1 MSGPLDGIRVFD
13 LTRVLAGPSCTQIL
27 GDLGADV
34 IKIERP
40 ISGDDTRK
48 YGPPFVLDPDGEE
61 TTESAYYLSANR
73 NKRSITLDLTTE
85 EGQNLAKSMIGQC
98 QVLAENFKVG
108 NLAKY
113 GLDYASLKGEH
124 PGLVYCSITGYGQ
137 TGPKAEQP
145 GYDFMAQG
153 LGGIMSI
160 TGPPGGEPHR
170 VGIPIADLTAGLW
183 AAISINA
190 ALRHRE
196 VTGQGQHLDI
206 SLLDTQVSM
215 LSIQGLSYLTSGEVP
230 GLLGNAHPS
239 IVPYQ
244 VFPTK
249 DGNIIVAVGN
259 DAQFVRYC
267 EFAGVPELSSDE
279 RFETNQARVL
289 NRDTLA
295 EILAN
300 VMRQQS
306 SDYWLEGLEANKIT
320 AGPINNLDQVFADAQ
335 VQARGMQIEMEHP
348 AAGGE
353 PVSLIGSPANM
364 SETQVSYR
372 RPPPMLGEHTDD
384 LLEELLGLDEDAR
397 DGLRERGVI

>member
-160 TGPPGGEPHR
+160 TGPPGGAERP
-170 VGIPIADLTAGLW
+170 G
-183 AAISINA
+183 
-190 ALRHRE
+190 E
-196 VTGQGQHLDI
+196 GQHLDI

>member
-1 MSGPLDGIRVFD
+1 
-13 LTRVLAGPSCTQIL
+13 
-27 GDLGADV
+27 
-34 IKIERP
+34 
-40 ISGDDTRK
+40 
-48 YGPPFVLDPDGEE
+48 
-61 TTESAYYLSANR
+61 
-73 NKRSITLDLTTE
+73 
-85 EGQNLAKSMIGQC
+85 
-98 QVLAENFKVG
+98 
-108 NLAKY
+108 
-113 GLDYASLKGEH
+113 
-124 PGLVYCSITGYGQ
+124 
-137 TGPKAEQP
+137 
-145 GYDFMAQG
+145 
-153 LGGIMSI
+153 
-160 TGPPGGEPHR
+160 
-170 VGIPIADLTAGLW
+170 
-183 AAISINA
+183 
-190 ALRHRE
+190 
-196 VTGQGQHLDI
+196 
-206 SLLDTQVSM
+206 M

>member
-48 YGPPFVLDPDGEE
+48 YGPPFVLGPDGAE

-85 EGQNLAKSMIGQC
+85 EGQALAKSIIGQC

-113 GLDYASLKGEH
+113 GLDYANLKDAF

-196 VTGQGQHLDI
+196 VTGHGQQLDI

-215 LSIQGLSYLTSGEVP
+215 LSIQGSSYLISGEVP

-267 EFAGVPELSSDE
+267 EFAGVPELSNDE

-289 NRDTLA
+289 NRDALA
-295 EILAN
+295 EILSD

-306 SDYWLEGLEANKIT
+306 SDYWLEGLETIKIT
-320 AGPINNLDQVFADAQ
+320 AGPINHIDQVFDDEQ
-335 VQARGMQIEMEHP
+335 VQARGMQIQMEHP

-353 PVSLIGSPANM
+353 PVSLTGSPAKM
-364 SETQVSYR
+364 SETPVSYR

-384 LLEELLGLDEDAR
+384 VLEELLRLDAAAR